1 MNSHGFLQRQ
11 NNSQCDRYT
20 EILLAT
26 HAGGDDRPI
35 GISSRKCLPR
45 PVIPDPCVEW
55 QRVGLYA
62 KVDSLCPTEWQ
73 SSYRPVQYLS
83 TFLNLLGGG
92 GLIAVIPLFGEL
104 LLISRV
110 LAYAIVLVEQI
121 DRSLLLR
128 FNDRLG
134 HAMT

>member
-1 MNSHGFLQRQ
+1 MSTHGFLQRQ
-11 NNSQCDRYT
+11 NNSQCDRYI
-20 EILLAT
+20 ERLLAT
-26 HAGGDDRPI
+26 HAGSDNRPI

-55 QRVGLYA
+55 QRVGLYT
-62 KVDSLCPTEWQ
+62 KMDSLCPTEWQ
-73 SSYRPVQYLS
+73 SCYRPMQYLS
-83 TFLNLLGGG
+83 TFLYLLGGG

-104 LLISRV
+104 LLILRV
-110 LAYAIVLVEQI
+110 LAYAVVLVEQI
-121 DRSLLLR
+121 DHSLRLR